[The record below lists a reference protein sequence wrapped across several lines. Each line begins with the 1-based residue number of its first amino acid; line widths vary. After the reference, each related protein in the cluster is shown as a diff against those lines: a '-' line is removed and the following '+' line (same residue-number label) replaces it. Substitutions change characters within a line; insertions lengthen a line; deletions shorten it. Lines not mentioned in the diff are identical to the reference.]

1 MAKLSDT
8 LAKKF
13 PEITDAK
20 WNRWG
25 LWYASLMGFFFS
37 RTWDEKVVVILD
49 SDGEVHLR
57 QWWADLHP
65 HYFRDFLDEGQYV
78 FTVWAISGRVEP
90 VYKQRVYNWIYQ
102 MFVGPLDRPQIA
114 PTMKITKESF
124 VITFKEH
131 CSTMSW
137 KDLGRLY
144 KLGLLWENGVLRG
157 RIFESMSE
165 IVLGKGMDVLVDSL
179 LELRESAD
187 AREAHMQKALEMVW
201 AENGLTAKKA
211 VVQELRIT
219 IQTLEAMPDAGT
231 DVALKIRICTL
242 QRLLNTAA
250 SEPEYF
256 QSSIEECEAKIEQCQ
271 TLLSR
276 RAAARA
282 RGKK

>member
-1 MAKLSDT
+1 MAKLNDT
-8 LAKKF
+8 LANKF
-13 PEITDAK
+13 LEITDAK
-20 WNRWG
+20 WSRWG
-25 LWYASLMGFFFS
+25 LWYASLMSFFFS

-78 FTVWAISGRVEP
+78 FTVRAISGRVEP
-90 VYKQRVYNWIYQ
+90 VYKQWVYNWIYQ

-114 PTMKITKESF
+114 PIMKITKDSF

-131 CSTMSW
+131 RSTMSW

-144 KLGLLWENGVLRG
+144 KLGLLWENGVLRR

-187 AREAHMQKALEMVW
+187 AREAHMQKALNLEQSERALVG
-201 AENGLTAKKA
+201 NKA
-211 VVQELRIT
+211 VVQALLSLVED
-219 IQTLEAMPDAGT
+219 LEAMPDAASE
-231 DVALKIRICTL
+231 VARKTRQRTL
-242 QRLLNTAA
+242 QHLV
-250 SEPEYF
+250 YV
-256 QSSIEECEAKIEQCQ
+256 
-271 TLLSR
+271 
-276 RAAARA
+276 AAREPQYFERILMETTA
-282 RGKK
+282 KLEQL